1 MQIYLA
7 GGAVRDLLLGNT
19 IIDRDYLVTG
29 VTQKEF
35 EQKYPSAQL
44 VGRAFPIYLIDKQ
57 EFSFPRG
64 ESIGEELLSRDLTV
78 NSLLLDENGSLYCH
92 PKALEDLKNKIF
104 RPASKQSFIDDPLR
118 VFRAARFA
126 ARFPEFSIHPSLIN
140 TMKEVAEEGLLKS
153 VFADRVG
160 QETVKALSAT
170 RPGNFLRL
178 LNDSNCL
185 SPWFEELA
193 TAKAIPAGPP
203 AYHDTNVL
211 EHTCRIMDRLEGDP
225 LAAWMGLCHDL
236 GKTQPPSS
244 HLPKHHGHDHAGV
257 VMAKN
262 LAKRIRLSNRYI
274 TGGSIACKW
283 HMIGGQYTSLRPGTR
298 VDLLMAL
305 HLSETFD
312 AFFRLVKADQGTDY
326 SEVAKQ
332 DLQTI
337 LATSLPPE
345 WQNRGRESGIRLREL
360 RAGKINNKPR
370 K

>member
-29 VTQKEF
+29 VTQREF

-64 ESIGEELLSRDLTV
+64 ESINEELLSRDLTV
-78 NSLLLDENGSLYCH
+78 NSLLLDENGDLYCH
-92 PKALEDLKNKIF
+92 PKALEDLKSRTL
-104 RPASKQSFIDDPLR
+104 RPASQQSFIDDPLR

-126 ARFPEFSIHPSLIN
+126 ARFPDFSIHPSLID
-140 TMKEVAEEGLLKS
+140 TMQQVAKEGLLDS
-153 VFADRVG
+153 VFADRIG
-160 QETVKALSAT
+160 QETVKALSAPC
-170 RPGNFLRL
+170 PGNYLRL
-178 LNDSNCL
+178 LTESNCL
-185 SPWFEELA
+185 APWFTEFR
-193 TAKAIPAGPP
+193 TAEAIPAGPP
-203 AYHDTNVL
+203 AYHDSNVI
-211 EHTCRIMDRLEGDP
+211 EHTCRIMDKLAGNP

-236 GKTQPPSS
+236 GKTQTPSS

-257 VMAKN
+257 TLAKN
-262 LAKRIRLSNRYI
+262 LAKRLRLSNAYVA
-274 TGGSIACKW
+274 GGSIASKW
-283 HMIGGQYTSLRPGTR
+283 HMIGGQYTQLRPGNR

-312 AFFRLVKADQGTDY
+312 AFFSLVEADQGTDY
-326 SEVAKQ
+326 SEVAKR

-337 LATSLPPE
+337 LATTLPPE

-360 RAGKINNKPR
+360 RAGKISKKP